1 MKVKLYVE
9 GGGDANP
16 LKRKCREGFR
26 DFLLKTSLKQRMPKI
41 IACGG
46 RRQAYDKFCAALA
59 SAGEGEFIALLVDSE
74 TPVTE
79 KPWLHLHHRKGDQ
92 WKRPDG
98 TDDQN
103 VHLMVQVMES
113 WFLADRDALAE
124 YFGRHFRASALP
136 ARRDIE
142 NIGKQDVLRG
152 LSEATRS
159 CARGKYSKGDHSF
172 AILAKVSADKVTSAL
187 PHAARLVK
195 ALFKEATK

>member
-1 MKVKLYVE
+1 MNVKLYME

-26 DFLLKTSLKQRMPKI
+26 EFFLKTSLKQRMPKI

-59 SAGEGEFIALLVDSE
+59 SSGEGEFVALLVDSE
-74 TPVTE
+74 APVTE

-98 TDDQN
+98 TGDRN

-113 WFLADRDALAE
+113 WFLADRDTLAK
-124 YFGRHFRASALP
+124 YFGQHFRASALP
-136 ARRDIE
+136 AQQDIE
-142 NIGKQDVLRG
+142 KISKQDVLRG

-159 CARGKYSKGDHSF
+159 CARGTYSKGDHSF
-172 AILAKVSADKVTSAL
+172 GILAKVSTDKVTSAS
-187 PHAARLVK
+187 PYAARLIET
-195 ALFKEATK
+195 LTEEASR

>member
-9 GGGDANP
+9 GGGDGNP

-26 DFLLKTSLKQRMPKI
+26 GFLLKTSLKRRMPKI
-41 IACGG
+41 IACGD

-74 TPVTE
+74 TPVTK

-92 WKRPDG
+92 WKRPRGASDR
-98 TDDQN
+98 N

-113 WFLADRDALAE
+113 WFLADRDALSE
-124 YFGRHFRASALP
+124 YFGQHFRESALP
-136 ARRDIE
+136 GQQDIE
-142 NIGKQDVLRG
+142 KIEKGDVLRG

-159 CARGKYSKGDHSF
+159 CARGRYSKGITLSRF
-172 AILAKVSADKVTSAL
+172 WRRSA
-187 PHAARLVK
+187 PIR
-195 ALFKEATK
+195 